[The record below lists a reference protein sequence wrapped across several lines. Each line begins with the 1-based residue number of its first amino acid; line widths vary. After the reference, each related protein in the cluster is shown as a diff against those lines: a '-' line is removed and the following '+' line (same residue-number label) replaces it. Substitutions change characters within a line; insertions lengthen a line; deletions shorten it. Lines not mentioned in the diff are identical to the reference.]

1 MFPQLPERVDY
12 PALERDVLSFWKQNA
27 TFKRSIESRP
37 ASNRW
42 VFNEGPPTVNGNP
55 GIHHVFGRT
64 LKDMFCRYKTMRGY
78 RVDRKGGWD
87 THGLPVEIAIE
98 KQLGLKEK
106 SEIETK
112 IGVAEFNRLA
122 REMVFEHINKPDG
135 WNALTEQMGYWVDL
149 EDPYITCT
157 NNYIESVWWALSQFH
172 NKGLIYRG
180 FKIVPQCPHCETP
193 LSANEVALGYKDV
206 RDPSLYVKVQIK
218 PGFRLRIK
226 GTGAFEPNQPEPIQ
240 SIPVPDNTFFLVWTT
255 TPWTLISNVALAVGG
270 DIDYMLVR
278 NPDNNEH
285 YILAEARRAALD
297 PDNHWEVK
305 LQGIK
310 GDELASDGVKSPHG
324 NPFRYER
331 LFDYVPTDK
340 DAWYV
345 VTGDFVSTEDG
356 TGIVHIAPAF
366 GQDDYEVSL
375 RYNLPILQP
384 VTENGRFTDEV
395 VDFPKRTVKS
405 LSFEGNIEEGVDK
418 EIIIALKQRGLV
430 LKSSNDYLH
439 SYPHCWRCDN
449 PLIYYARDSWFIRTT
464 EYARQMIEQNNTIGW
479 HPPEIGAGRFGNWL
493 EENKD
498 WSLSRDRYWGTP
510 LPIWVNEADP
520 NDIFAIGSIAELM
533 EGEFQ
538 NTDGSIVAMTEVADQ
553 LDLHKPFVD
562 GVIFR
567 RDGKTYRRTPELID
581 VWFDSGSMPFA
592 QWHYPFENRELIEN
606 GERFPADFIAE
617 GIDQTR
623 GWFYTLH
630 AISTALFGQTSQKNI
645 LVNDLILD
653 KDGRKMSKR
662 LGNVV
667 DPFQMMNRFGADA
680 VRWYLTTS
688 APPWKPRPFNPD
700 DISRTVLS
708 DFFRALVETYK
719 FFVLYANIDGFTY
732 REGSIP
738 LEERA
743 ELDRWILSVLASTT
757 DRYVGLMDDYEP
769 TKAMRLV
776 SEFTVEHLSNWYVR
790 RNRRRFWKGEMSQDK
805 LAAYQTLYECL
816 VQVCK
821 LMAPAAPFLSDYLY
835 RALNG
840 TATQEKGD
848 SVHLALIAEVEAGTI
863 DRDLERRMARAQG
876 AVALARML
884 REKSGIKVRQ
894 PLRRLLIAVADETE
908 RDDYRRVEGIIMDEL
923 NVKGIE
929 YVRAGESDVVKIRAK
944 ANFKT
949 LGPKFGKRVKEVVAL
964 INGLSQ
970 PQIIQLQTEGKLSLG
985 ADEPVEISPEDIEII
1000 HEDIEGWLVASE
1012 GSITVALDTALDE
1025 ELRQEGLAR
1034 EFVNRVQNL
1043 RKDSGLEVSDRI
1055 RLSFATNDESLRQA
1069 LESQREYVMTETL
1082 AMIFSQSESEEG
1094 SEAEING
1101 QPCRIA
1107 VERTE
1112 SVQAI

>member
-12 PALERDVLSFWKQNA
+12 PALERDVLSFWKEHG

-78 RVDRKGGWD
+78 RVERKGGWD

-112 IGVAEFNRLA
+112 VGVAEFNRLA
-122 REMVFEHINKPDG
+122 REMVYEHINKPDG
-135 WNALTEQMGYWVDL
+135 WNSLTEQMGYWVDL
-149 EDPYITCT
+149 ENPYITCT
-157 NNYIESVWWALSQFH
+157 NDYVESVWWALHQFH
-172 NKGLIYRG
+172 EKGLIYRG

-193 LSANEVALGYKDV
+193 LSSHELAQGYKDV
-206 RDPSLYVKVQIK
+206 RDPSLYVKA
-218 PGFRLRIK
+218 RIV
-226 GTGAFEPNQPEPIQ
+226 EESLPESLQ
-240 SIPVPDNTFFLVWTT
+240 GNGGNTFFLVWTT
-255 TPWTLISNVALAVGG
+255 TPWTLISNVALAVGA
-270 DIDYMLVR
+270 DINYVLVR
-278 NPDNNEH
+278 NPATDEQF
-285 YILAEARRAALD
+285 ILAEARRATLD
-297 PDNHWEVK
+297 PDGLWEV
-305 LQGIK
+305 
-310 GDELASDGVKSPHG
+310 LATVRGADLERV
-324 NPFRYER
+324 RYER
-331 LFDYVPTDK
+331 LFSYVAANK

-345 VTGDFVSTEDG
+345 VTGNFVSTEDG

-375 RYNLPILQP
+375 KHDLPVLQP
-384 VTENGRFTDEV
+384 VTGNGRFTAEV
-395 VDFPKRTVKS
+395 TDFAGRSVKTITFEDRT
-405 LSFEGNIEEGVDK
+405 EEGVDK
-418 EIIIALKQRGLV
+418 EIIIALKHRGLV

-464 EYARQMIEQNNTIGW
+464 QYAGQMIEQNNTIGW

-510 LPIWVNEADP
+510 LPIWVNESDP
-520 NDIFAIGSIAELM
+520 NDIFAVGSVAELM
-533 EGEFQ
+533 TGEFQ
-538 NTDGSIVAMTEVADQ
+538 HPDGSIVPMSDVAGQ

-592 QWHYPFENRELIEN
+592 QWHYPFENREMIDG

-630 AISTALFGQTSQKNI
+630 AISTALFGRTSQKNI

-667 DPFQMMNRFGADA
+667 DPFQMMNRYGADA

-700 DISRTVLS
+700 DIARTVLS
-708 DFFRALVETYK
+708 DFFRALAETYK
-719 FFVLYANIDGFTY
+719 FFVLYANIDGFTHT
-732 REGSIP
+732 EEAIP
-738 LEERA
+738 LAERA

-757 DRYVGLMDDYEP
+757 EAYVSLMDDYEP

-776 SEFTVEHLSNWYVR
+776 SEFTIVHLSNWYVR
-790 RNRRRFWKGEMSQDK
+790 RNRRRFWKGEMSPDK
-805 LAAYQTLYECL
+805 RAAYQTLYECL

-821 LMAPAAPFLSDYLY
+821 LMAPAAPFFSDHLF
-835 RALNG
+835 RSLNG
-840 TATQEKGD
+840 TTNREEAS
-848 SVHLALIAEVEAGTI
+848 SVHLALISTADAATI

-929 YVRAGESDVVKIRAK
+929 YVRAGQSDVVKIRAK
-944 ANFKT
+944 GNFKA
-949 LGPKFGKRVKEVVAL
+949 LGPKFGKRVKEVVGL
-964 INGLSQ
+964 INGLTQS
-970 PQIIQLQTEGKLSLG
+970 QIIQLQSEGKLLLG
-985 ADEPVEISPEDIEII
+985 SNDPVEIAPEDIEII

-1012 GSITVALDTALDE
+1012 GPITVALDTELDAA
-1025 ELRQEGLAR
+1025 LRQEGLAR

-1055 RLSFATNDESLRQA
+1055 RLSFATGHDELRQA
-1069 LESQREYVMTETL
+1069 LELQREYIMAETL
-1082 AMIFSQSESEEG
+1082 AVELQQVEFRQSDVSQAADEG
-1094 SEAEING
+1094 SQTEING
-1101 QPCRIA
+1101 QSCLISL
-1107 VERTE
+1107 ERSE
-1112 SVQAI
+1112 SVQAA

>member
-12 PALERDVLSFWKQNA
+12 PALERDVLSFWKQNG

-64 LKDMFCRYKTMRGY
+64 LKDMFCRYKTMRGH
-78 RVDRKGGWD
+78 RVERKGGWD

-122 REMVFEHINKPDG
+122 REMVYEHINKSDG
-135 WNALTEQMGYWVDL
+135 WNSLTEQMGYWVDL

-157 NNYIESVWWALSQFH
+157 NNYVESVWWALSQFH
-172 NKGLIYRG
+172 QKGLIYRG

-193 LSANEVALGYKDV
+193 LSSHELAQGYKDV
-206 RDPSLYVKVQIK
+206 RDPSLYVKARILEETL
-218 PGFRLRIK
+218 PESLR
-226 GTGAFEPNQPEPIQ
+226 GNGG
-240 SIPVPDNTFFLVWTT
+240 NTFFLVWTT
-255 TPWTLISNVALAVGG
+255 TPWTLISNVALAVGAN
-270 DIDYMLVR
+270 INYLLVR
-278 NPDNNEH
+278 NPATEEQF
-285 YILAEARRAALD
+285 ILAEARRAALD
-297 PDNHWEVK
+297 PDGVWEV
-305 LQGIK
+305 
-310 GDELASDGVKSPHG
+310 LANVSGSQLERV
-324 NPFRYER
+324 RYER
-331 LFDYVPTDK
+331 LFSYVAADT

-375 RYNLPILQP
+375 KYGLPVLQP
-384 VTENGRFTDEV
+384 VTGSGRFTADV
-395 VDFPKRTVKS
+395 TDYAGRTVKT
-405 LSFEGNIEEGVDK
+405 LTFEDRTEEGTDK
-418 EIIIALKQRGLV
+418 EIIIALKHRGLV

-464 EYARQMIEQNNTIGW
+464 QYARQMLEQNNTIGW

-520 NDIFAIGSIAELM
+520 NDIFAVGSVAELM
-533 EGEFQ
+533 QGEFQ
-538 NTDGSIVAMTEVADQ
+538 QGDGSIVSMADVANQ

-592 QWHYPFENRELIEN
+592 QWHYPFENREMIES

-630 AISTALFGQTSQKNI
+630 AISTALFGKTSQKNI

-667 DPFQMMNRFGADA
+667 DPFQMMNRYGADA

-732 REGSIP
+732 REASLP
-738 LEERA
+738 LAQRA
-743 ELDRWILSVLASTT
+743 ELDRWILSVLATT
-757 DRYVGLMDDYEP
+757 TQRYTALMDDYEP

-816 VQVCK
+816 TRVCK
-821 LMAPAAPFLSDYLY
+821 LMAPAAPFLSEYLY
-835 RALNG
+835 RALNE
-840 TATQEKGD
+840 TSAQEAEN
-848 SVHLALIAEVEAGTI
+848 SVHLALITEAETGTI
-863 DRDLERRMARAQG
+863 DPDLERRMARAQG

-894 PLRRLLIAVADETE
+894 PLRRLLIAVADDTE
-908 RDDYRRVEGIIMDEL
+908 RDDYRRVAGIIMDEL

-944 ANFKT
+944 ANFKA

-964 INGLSQ
+964 VNGLSQ
-970 PQIIQLQTEGKLSLG
+970 PQIIQLQAEGKLTLG
-985 ADEPVEISPEDIEII
+985 SSDEPIEIGPDDIEII
-1000 HEDIEGWLVASE
+1000 HEDIEGWLVASQ

-1055 RLSFATNDESLRQA
+1055 QLSFATNDVALQQA
-1069 LESQREYVMTETL
+1069 LESQREYIMAETL
-1082 AMIFSQSESEEG
+1082 AVMFNQAEFGQSDSNNGG

-1107 VERTE
+1107 VARIEN
-1112 SVQAI
+1112 VQAI

>member
-12 PALERDVLSFWKQNA
+12 PALERDVLSFWKQNG

-64 LKDMFCRYKTMRGY
+64 LKDMFCRYKTMRGH
-78 RVDRKGGWD
+78 RVERKGGWD

-122 REMVFEHINKPDG
+122 REMVYQHINKPDG
-135 WNALTEQMGYWVDL
+135 WNTLTEQMGYWVDL

-157 NNYIESVWWALSQFH
+157 NNYVESVWWALSQFH

-193 LSANEVALGYKDV
+193 LSSHELAQGYKDV
-206 RDPSLYVKVQIK
+206 RDPSLYVKARILEETL
-218 PGFRLRIK
+218 PESLR
-226 GTGAFEPNQPEPIQ
+226 GNGG
-240 SIPVPDNTFFLVWTT
+240 NTFFLVWTT
-255 TPWTLISNVALAVGG
+255 TPWTLISNVALAVGAS
-270 DIDYMLVR
+270 ITYLLVR
-278 NPDNNEH
+278 NPATDEQF
-285 YILAEARRAALD
+285 ILAEARRAALD
-297 PDNHWEVK
+297 PDGVWEV
-305 LQGIK
+305 
-310 GDELASDGVKSPHG
+310 LASVSGAELERV
-324 NPFRYER
+324 RYER
-331 LFDYVPTDK
+331 LFSYVATDA

-375 RYNLPILQP
+375 KYGLPVLQP
-384 VTENGRFTDEV
+384 VTGSGRFTADV
-395 VDFPKRTVKS
+395 TDYAGRTVKT
-405 LSFEGNIEEGVDK
+405 LTFEDRTEEGTDK
-418 EIIIALKQRGLV
+418 EIIIALKHRGLV

-464 EYARQMIEQNNTIGW
+464 QYAQQMIEQNNTIGW

-520 NDIFAIGSIAELM
+520 NDIFAVGSVAELM

-538 NTDGSIVAMTEVADQ
+538 NADGSIVPMADVADQ

-562 GVIFR
+562 GVLFR
-567 RDGKTYRRTPELID
+567 RNGNTYRRTPELID

-592 QWHYPFENRELIEN
+592 QWHYPFENRELIES

-700 DISRTVLS
+700 DIGRTVLS

-732 REGSIP
+732 REESVP
-738 LEERA
+738 LEDRA
-743 ELDRWILSVLASTT
+743 ELDRWVLSVLATT
-757 DRYVGLMDDYEP
+757 TKRYTALMDDYEP

-816 VQVCK
+816 TQVCK

-840 TATQEKGD
+840 TTTQEAED
-848 SVHLALIAEVEAGTI
+848 SVHLAVIAEAETGTI
-863 DRDLERRMARAQG
+863 DPDLERRMARAQG

-884 REKSGIKVRQ
+884 REQSGMKVRQ
-894 PLRRLLIAVADETE
+894 PLRRLLIAVADDTE

-929 YVRAGESDVVKIRAK
+929 YVRAGESEVVKIRAK
-944 ANFKT
+944 ANFKA

-970 PQIIQLQTEGKLSLG
+970 PQIIQLQAEGKLTLDG
-985 ADEPVEISPEDIEII
+985 AGEPVEIVPEDIEII
-1000 HEDIEGWLVASE
+1000 HEDIEGWLVASQ
-1012 GSITVALDTALDE
+1012 GSITVALDTALDDA
-1025 ELRQEGLAR
+1025 LRQEGLAR

-1055 RLSFATNDESLRQA
+1055 QLSFATNDPALRQA
-1069 LESQREYVMTETL
+1069 LESQREYIMAETL
-1082 AMIFSQSESEEG
+1082 AVVFSQTEFG
-1094 SEAEING
+1094 QPDGDGRSEAEING
-1101 QPCRIA
+1101 QPCRIEVVRA
-1107 VERTE
+1107 EK
-1112 SVQAI
+1112 VQAI